1 MKIARSSLHFG
12 ASASASASAGTAL
25 AAGTLGTVLFLSL
38 FGYWGL
44 VHDTRLYAL
53 QALAW
58 LHPPLRQDLYLRFGS
73 QDDYTLFS
81 AFFTP
86 LIQALG
92 LEGAALTLCLLS
104 LLALFTATAFLLTR
118 LTEPGG
124 PTGSLVGNAGA
135 SSGASSGGGW
145 TRGLARPGAPGPAST
160 QLGPAGGSR
169 ISRWRGAFAAPLAG
183 TLAVAML
190 PVVYSAMSIFHVA
203 EPFATPRPLAA
214 ALGLLTIAWTLER
227 RWLPATLAAIAA
239 LLVHPLMAWPAVV
252 LALWVGLRPRL
263 AVMVTLLG
271 ALALI
276 LAAWAG
282 APILERLFQVMDP
295 EWRAMTGA
303 MAPYLWAATWDAGD
317 WNVAGVAL
325 LSPVVAA
332 VALAGSGAGPIA
344 GSGLSPLPQSDHRHQ
359 PIRASDQRPS
369 PGHGSWPPL
378 APSPRAGEGRGEVAE
393 PSPPGDESGVYDLT
407 SGYFSGYPKLALAA
421 SLLGATGLLA
431 TVLLGDGFNNL
442 LSLQLQPWR
451 ALWLSHWLGVAGLGL
466 VFVHALRTRD
476 PAVLIAG
483 LGLAGAELLITGSG
497 ALILVV
503 TLAVILVQ
511 RQVPRHC
518 PSPNT
523 RYLSPT
529 TSRLLLGMMVAI
541 FALGLALNLQGV
553 GLSADLGG
561 LLLQQSAVVV
571 LLATAGWLVAR
582 FVKTPRVRRVALA
595 AGLVLIGVLVGT
607 GVQRS
612 LLLARGIGGGDGHGL
627 VIGSESGNPN
637 GHDFGNGSAID
648 TDGDSAEG
656 REPDGDNGR
665 GRVSDSVS
673 DSDSAR
679 YQLVNLLHRPG
690 SILWEGTPLTLW
702 YQWHHPSYMH
712 TLQLTGSVFSR
723 EKLMA
728 AQARIAHLEAV
739 LGPLDLMNRET
750 VSLDLPPPDQE
761 QIARLCADPELAG
774 IYYAGKHELP
784 WLATRAGDEAG
795 AWTGNEDEAG
805 AEGGG
810 YLTLRNAKGVVMG
823 ILVLCPRES

>member
-1 MKIARSSLHFG
+1 MKIARRSLHCG
-12 ASASASASAGTAL
+12 ASASASAGTAL

-58 LHPPLRQDLYLRFGS
+58 LHPQLRQDLYLRFGS

-92 LEGAALTLCLLS
+92 LEGAALALCVLS
-104 LLALFTATAFLLTR
+104 LLALFTATAYLLTR
-118 LTEPGG
+118 LSGSV
-124 PTGSLVGNAGA
+124 GSL
-135 SSGASSGGGW
+135 GG
-145 TRGLARPGAPGPAST
+145 TFS
-160 QLGPAGGSR
+160 
-169 ISRWRGAFAAPLAG
+169 APLAG

-190 PVVYSAMSIFHVA
+190 PVTYGALSIFHVA

-214 ALGLLTIAWTLER
+214 ALGLLTIAWVLER
-227 RWLPATLAAIAA
+227 RWLPAALAAIAA

-252 LALWVGLRPRL
+252 LALWVGLRLRL
-263 AVMVTLLG
+263 AVMLTLLG
-271 ALALI
+271 ALVLI

-282 APILERLFQVMDP
+282 APLLERLFQVMDP
-295 EWRAMTGA
+295 EWQAMTGA
-303 MAPYLWAATWDAGD
+303 MATYLWTATWEAGD
-317 WNVAGVAL
+317 WNSAGVAL
-325 LSPVVAA
+325 LSPLVAA
-332 VALAGSGAGPIA
+332 MALAGAS
-344 GSGLSPLPQSDHRHQ
+344 
-359 PIRASDQRPS
+359 RA
-369 PGHGSWPPL
+369 
-378 APSPRAGEGRGEVAE
+378 EGDE
-393 PSPPGDESGVYDLT
+393 PSPPSNGRGVYDLT
-407 SGYFSGYPKLALAA
+407 SRYFSGYPKLALAA

-431 TVLLGDGFNNL
+431 AVLLGDGFNNL

-466 VFVHALRTRD
+466 VCVRYARTQD
-476 PAVLIAG
+476 PADLMAC
-483 LGLAGAELLITGSG
+483 LGLAGAVLLITGSG
-497 ALILVV
+497 ALILIV
-503 TLAVILVQ
+503 TLAAVLVQ
-511 RQVPRHC
+511 RRVP
-518 PSPNT
+518 P

-529 TSRLLLGMMVAI
+529 ISRLLLMMMTAI
-541 FALGLALNLQGV
+541 FLLGLALNLR
-553 GLSADLGG
+553 GLGMHSLLGG
-561 LLLQQSAVVV
+561 LLLQYSAVAM
-571 LLATAGWLVAR
+571 LLVIAGWLVAR
-582 FVKTPRVRRVALA
+582 YLKTPRVRRVALA
-595 AGLVLIGVLVGT
+595 AGLVLIGVLVAS

-612 LLLARGIGGGDGHGL
+612 LFLVRGIGGSSGDG
-627 VIGSESGNPN
+627 IGDEGGPREGVGG
-637 GHDFGNGSAID
+637 GHVMVSDTVRDGDFGGILPS
-648 TDGDSAEG
+648 
-656 REPDGDNGR
+656 R
-665 GRVSDSVS
+665 GT
-673 DSDSAR
+673 
-679 YQLVNLLHRPG
+679 
-690 SILWEGTPLTLW
+690 ILWEGTPLTLW
-702 YQWHHPSYMH
+702 YQWHYPSYMN

-774 IYYAGKHELP
+774 IYYAGKHEMP
-784 WLATRAGDEAG
+784 WLATRAGDEAE

-805 AEGGG
+805 AKGGG

>member
-1 MKIARSSLHFG
+1 MTSSSLRRAG
-12 ASASASASAGTAL
+12 ASIL
-25 AAGTLGTVLFLSL
+25 AGTLGTALFLSL

-104 LLALFTATAFLLTR
+104 LLALFTATAYLLTR
-118 LTEPGG
+118 LTGVA
-124 PTGSLVGNAGA
+124 GSL
-135 SSGASSGGGW
+135 GG
-145 TRGLARPGAPGPAST
+145 TFT
-160 QLGPAGGSR
+160 
-169 ISRWRGAFAAPLAG
+169 APLAG

-214 ALGLLTIAWTLER
+214 ALGLLTIAWALER
-227 RWLPATLAAIAA
+227 RWLPAAVAAIAA

-252 LALWVGLRPRL
+252 LALWVGLRPRR

-295 EWRAMTGA
+295 EWQAMTHA
-303 MAPYLWAATWDAGD
+303 MAPYLWAATWDASD
-317 WNVAGVAL
+317 WNTAGVAL
-325 LSPVVAA
+325 LAPVVAA
-332 VALAGSGAGPIA
+332 VALAGEC
-344 GSGLSPLPQSDHRHQ
+344 R
-359 PIRASDQRPS
+359 
-369 PGHGSWPPL
+369 
-378 APSPRAGEGRGEVAE
+378 GEGAE
-393 PSPPGDESGVYDLT
+393 PSPPSDDPGVDGLT
-407 SGYFSGYPKLALAA
+407 GGYFNGYPKLALAA

-466 VFVHALRTRD
+466 VFVRALRTRD
-476 PAVLIAG
+476 PADLSAV

-503 TLAVILVQ
+503 TLAAILVQ
-511 RQVPRHC
+511 RRAPRHC

-523 RYLSPT
+523 LYLSPT
-529 TSRLLLGMMVAI
+529 IHRLLLGMMVAI

-612 LLLARGIGGGDGHGL
+612 LLLARGIGHGDDLPPPRL
-627 VIGSESGNPN
+627 VDLP
-637 GHDFGNGSAID
+637 
-648 TDGDSAEG
+648 
-656 REPDGDNGR
+656 
-665 GRVSDSVS
+665 
-673 DSDSAR
+673 
-679 YQLVNLLHRPG
+679 HRPG

-739 LGPLDLMNRET
+739 LGPLDLINRET
-750 VSLDLPPPDQE
+750 VILDLPPPDQD

-774 IYYAGKHELP
+774 IYYAGRHELP
-784 WLATRAGDEAG
+784 GP
-795 AWTGNEDEAG
+795 
-805 AEGGG
+805 AEGA
-810 YLTLRNAKGVVMG
+810 LTLRNAIGVVMG

>member
-1 MKIARSSLHFG
+1 MTGSSLRRAG
-12 ASASASASAGTAL
+12 ASIL
-25 AAGTLGTVLFLSL
+25 AGTLGTALFLSL

-58 LHPPLRQDLYLRFGS
+58 LHPQLRQDLYLRFGS

-86 LIQALG
+86 LIQVLG

-104 LLALFTATAFLLTR
+104 LLALFTATAYLLTR
-118 LTEPGG
+118 LTGAA
-124 PTGSLVGNAGA
+124 GSL
-135 SSGASSGGGW
+135 GG
-145 TRGLARPGAPGPAST
+145 TFT
-160 QLGPAGGSR
+160 
-169 ISRWRGAFAAPLAG
+169 APLAG

-214 ALGLLTIAWTLER
+214 ALGLLTIAWALER
-227 RWLPATLAAIAA
+227 RWLPAALAAIAA

-263 AVMVTLLG
+263 AMMVTLLG

-295 EWRAMTGA
+295 EWQAMTRA
-303 MAPYLWAATWDAGD
+303 MAPYLWAATWDASD
-317 WNVAGVAL
+317 WNTAGVAL
-325 LSPVVAA
+325 LAPVVTA
-332 VALAGSGAGPIA
+332 VALAGEGHGRTGRLFVGNNTRVDHHHSGATA
-344 GSGLSPLPQSDHRHQ
+344 HPLRQV
-359 PIRASDQRPS
+359 
-369 PGHGSWPPL
+369 G
-378 APSPRAGEGRGEVAE
+378 
-393 PSPPGDESGVYDLT
+393 
-407 SGYFSGYPKLALAA
+407 GYPKLALAA

-466 VFVHALRTRD
+466 VFIRALRIRD
-476 PAVLIAG
+476 PADLSAV

-511 RQVPRHC
+511 RRVPRHC

-529 TSRLLLGMMVAI
+529 TTRLLLGMMVAI
-541 FALGLALNLQGV
+541 FALGLGLNLQGV

-612 LLLARGIGGGDGHGL
+612 LLLARGIGHGDDLPPPRL
-627 VIGSESGNPN
+627 VDLP
-637 GHDFGNGSAID
+637 
-648 TDGDSAEG
+648 
-656 REPDGDNGR
+656 
-665 GRVSDSVS
+665 
-673 DSDSAR
+673 
-679 YQLVNLLHRPG
+679 LRPG

-750 VSLDLPPPDQE
+750 VSLDLPPPDQD

-774 IYYAGKHELP
+774 IYYAGKHEMP
-784 WLATRAGDEAG
+784 WTTAGAGDEAVDGAWAGDEAG
-795 AWTGNEDEAG
+795 DEAETG
-805 AEGGG
+805 SGNRPGGEAEAAAVAVAKAPGGG
-810 YLTLRNAKGVVMG
+810 AVTLRNSKGVVMG
-823 ILVLCPRES
+823 ILALCPGGAQPTAAPPGG